1 MSDSLSFK
9 SYTVSP
15 FADILSYTG
24 QQADFLFIALVTTKQ
39 EILTDAL
46 QVVIIFPVWI
56 PNYPC

>member
-1 MSDSLSFK
+1 MSDSLSFE

-15 FADILSYTG
+15 FAVILSYTV
-24 QQADFLFIALVTTKQ
+24 QKADFLFITLVTTKK

-46 QVVIIFPVWI
+46 QVVIIFAVWI

>member
-1 MSDSLSFK
+1 MSDSLSFE

-15 FADILSYTG
+15 FAVILSYTV
-24 QQADFLFIALVTTKQ
+24 QKADFLFITLVTTNK

-46 QVVIIFPVWI
+46 QVVITFPVWI